1 MKIIIKSV
9 AAMLVYSM
17 PLFSQQSYFSNKFL
31 SVANNPSTE
40 GLYFDVSDAG
50 YNSDQA
56 EIGATFYKNKL
67 IILSNK
73 KRGMSNIVRNPH
85 TNQYYKGVFCADI
98 KEDESLSYPLVFSKI
113 FNAEGDQGGVA
124 FTPDQNTV
132 YFTRTKKGRQN
143 SYSIYKANLDLN
155 SKYYWA
161 NINELEFNN
170 DSYSVETPFIGS
182 EANKI
187 YFSSNMP
194 GGFGGFDIYEATL
207 NEKGEIVNA
216 KNLGAEINSD
226 KDEKYPFVSENG
238 KHFYFSSNGLGGFG
252 GYDVYRTSVI
262 NGEYANRI
270 NLGNKLNTTNDDV
283 SFMLH
288 TETSGY
294 VSSNDRNNPDNF
306 NVYKFR
312 LLDAPQQHQIVV
324 TDAETQRPVA
334 QASVVIKDEF
344 GTEIVKSVTDAK
356 GFVKADLEMLTNYT
370 VIVAGKGLETVENT
384 FAVTNNNNGTNT
396 HLKSLSIAKAK
407 PIEIKNNTIVI
418 ENIFFDFDKASIKQE
433 SIITL
438 NRLVEFLKEKSNI
451 KVSINAHTDDKG
463 TDQYNQNLSERRG
476 GAVLEYLTAH
486 GITKERMTYAG
497 HGESL
502 PKVNCAPNC
511 NKSEDQVNRR
521 VEFIVE

>member
-17 PLFSQQSYFSNKFL
+17 PLFAQQSYFSNKFL
-31 SVANNPSTE
+31 SDANNPSTE

-98 KEDESLSYPLVFSKI
+98 KEDESISYPLVFSKI
-113 FNAEGDQGGVA
+113 FNADGDQGGVA

-132 YFTRTKKGRQN
+132 YFTRTQKGKQN

-155 SKYYWA
+155 SKYYWS
-161 NINELEFNN
+161 NIQELEFNN
-170 DSYSVETPFIGS
+170 PSYSVETPFIGT

-207 NEKGEIVNA
+207 NEKGEIVNP

-226 KDEKYPFVSENG
+226 KDEKYPFISGNG
-238 KHFYFSSNGLGGFG
+238 KHFYFSSNIAGGFG
-252 GYDVYRTSVI
+252 GYDVYRASII
-262 NGEYANRI
+262 NSAYASRI

-294 VSSNDRNNPDNF
+294 VSSNDRNNPDDY
-306 NVYKFR
+306 NVFKFR

-334 QASVVIKDEF
+334 KASVVIKDEF
-344 GTEIVKSVTDAK
+344 GTEIVNSVTDAK

-370 VIVAGKGLETVENT
+370 VIVAGNGLETTENS
-384 FAVTNNNNGTNT
+384 FSVVNNNNGTNT
-396 HLKSLSIAKAK
+396 HLKSLSVAKVK
-407 PIEIKNNTIVI
+407 PIEIKNNAIVI
-418 ENIFFDFDKASIKQE
+418 ENIFFDFDKATIKSE
-433 SIITL
+433 SKITL
-438 NRLVEFLKEKSNI
+438 DRLVEFLKEKSNI

-463 TDQYNQNLSERRG
+463 TNEYNNNLSERRG
-476 GAVLEYLTAH
+476 ESVLAYLIAK
-486 GITKERMTYAG
+486 GITSERMTYKG
-497 HGESL
+497 YGESL

-511 NKSEDQVNRR
+511 NKSEDQINRR

>member
-9 AAMLVYSM
+9 AAMLVSSM
-17 PLFSQQSYFSNKFL
+17 PLFAQQSYFSNKFL

-113 FNAEGDQGGVA
+113 FNADGDQGGVA

-132 YFTRTKKGRQN
+132 YFTRTKKGKQN
-143 SYSIYKANLDLN
+143 TYSIYKANLDLN
-155 SKYYWA
+155 SKYYWS
-161 NINELEFNN
+161 NIKELAFN
-170 DSYSVETPFIGS
+170 DESYSVETPFIGS
-182 EANKI
+182 ESNKI

-207 NEKGEIVNA
+207 NEKGEIVNPR
-216 KNLGAEINSD
+216 NLGAEINSD
-226 KDEKYPFVSENG
+226 KDEKYPFVSQNG
-238 KHFYFSSNGLGGFG
+238 KHFYFSSNASGGFG

-324 TDAETQRPVA
+324 TDAETQRPIA
-334 QASVVIKDEF
+334 QAAVVVKDEF
-344 GTEIVKSVTDAK
+344 GTEVAQAVTDAK
-356 GFVKADLEMLTNYT
+356 GFVKTDLEMLTSYT
-370 VIVAGKGLETVENT
+370 VTVSGTGLETSENT
-384 FAVTNNNNGTNT
+384 FAVINNNNGTNT
-396 HLKSLSIAKAK
+396 HLKSVSVAKVK

-418 ENIFFDFDKASIKQE
+418 ENIFFDFDKATIKSE
-433 SIITL
+433 SINTL
-438 NRLVEFLKEKSNI
+438 NRLVEFLKEKSDI

-463 TDQYNQNLSERRG
+463 TNEYNQNLSVRR
-476 GAVLEYLTAH
+476 AASVMSYLQTN
-486 GITKERMTYAG
+486 GITSERMTYQG
-497 HGESL
+497 HGEAA
-502 PKVNCAPNC
+502 PKVNCAPDC
-511 NKSEDQVNRR
+511 TKAQDQANRR